1 MCACGC
7 RESATHA
14 CRDGLRDTG
23 GMGTPTMELPPP
35 PAAQQPAPPSRGA
48 DRILLEGPHSRAT
61 ELRLVLTS
69 LRDFIRG
76 FRTLHFAGP
85 CVTVFGSARFD
96 ESHPYYAL
104 ARQVGAGLSQL
115 GFTVMTGGGPGVME
129 GANRGAKEAGGWSVG
144 CNIRLPFEQAPNPY
158 LDRWLTCE
166 YFFVR
171 KVLLLKYSY
180 AFVALPGGLGT
191 LDELFEVLTLI
202 QTGKVQSF
210 PVVLMGRAY
219 WAPLIQQ
226 LHEMV
231 TANTI
236 GAGDLDLLLVTDDV
250 EEAMA
255 HVRTRAITPFGLKPR
270 QSPHPWAVLGERGR
284 P

>member
-1 MCACGC
+1 
-7 RESATHA
+7 
-14 CRDGLRDTG
+14 
-23 GMGTPTMELPPP
+23 MELPPP
-35 PAAQQPAPPSRGA
+35 PAAQPPAPPSRGA

-96 ESHPYYAL
+96 ETHPYYAL

-144 CNIRLPFEQAPNPY
+144 CNIRLPFEQAPTPY

-219 WAPLIQQ
+219 WAPLMQQ
-226 LHEMV
+226 LQGPWRPRPPCKGRTWPS
-231 TANTI
+231 TAACPFLHR
-236 GAGDLDLLLVTDDV
+236 G
-250 EEAMA
+250 
-255 HVRTRAITPFGLKPR
+255 RAWPSAWRSRAPSCR
-270 QSPHPWAVLGERGR
+270 HPWAWKRLQRAESGRKQRGLRRRRGR
-284 P
+284 KRRACGSWS